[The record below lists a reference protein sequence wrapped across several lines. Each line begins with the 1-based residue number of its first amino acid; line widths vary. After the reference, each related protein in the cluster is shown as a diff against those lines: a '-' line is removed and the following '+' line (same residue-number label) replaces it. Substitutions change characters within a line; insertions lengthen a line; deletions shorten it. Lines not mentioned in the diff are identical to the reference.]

1 LGGSVVALWTGS
13 AMRHSSS
20 REQHRENGNPPDLFS
35 EVGRGKFQWKI
46 PQRKSWN
53 RQVMA
58 R

>member
-1 LGGSVVALWTGS
+1 MALSTGS

-20 REQHRENGNPPDLFS
+20 REQHKENGKSQDLFS
-35 EVGRGKFQWKI
+35 EVGRGKFQWRI
-46 PQRKSWN
+46 PQRNSWD